1 MRQVA
6 ARVKHPCFGVR
17 VASVHKINRLHL
29 ENVACRGEKL
39 LFEKTVFKTFCG
51 EKDDKYVKTPRKSTV
66 FSVLH
71 LSSTHFGMPDWIR
84 TSGLQS
90 RSYQAVKGKT
100 VVAQGFQLGCTNFP
114 PFIENSRSHCGAMA
128 PGILQIVVK

>member
-51 EKDDKYVKTPRKSTV
+51 EKDDKYVKTPRKSAV
-66 FSVLH
+66 LSVLH
-71 LSSTHFGMPDWIR
+71 LSSTHFVITQHYR
-84 TSGLQS
+84 
-90 RSYQAVKGKT
+90 
-100 VVAQGFQLGCTNFP
+100 FFEICF
-114 PFIENSRSHCGAMA
+114 
-128 PGILQIVVK
+128 

>member
-39 LFEKTVFKTFCG
+39 LFEKTVF
-51 EKDDKYVKTPRKSTV
+51 
-66 FSVLH
+66 
-71 LSSTHFGMPDWIR
+71 GMPDWIR

-90 RSYQAVKGKT
+90 RSLTLYPTELRAHIE
-100 VVAQGFQLGCTNFP
+100 LG
-114 PFIENSRSHCGAMA
+114 RRG
-128 PGILQIVVK
+128 

>member
-51 EKDDKYVKTPRKSTV
+51 EKDDKYVKTPRKSAV
-66 FSVLH
+66 LSVLH
-71 LSSTHFGMPDWIR
+71 LSSTHFVRWPQSGYFALESLHR
-84 TSGLQS
+84 NGLQIS
-90 RSYQAVKGKT
+90 SKKYSQ
-100 VVAQGFQLGCTNFP
+100 FF
-114 PFIENSRSHCGAMA
+114 
-128 PGILQIVVK
+128 

>member
-1 MRQVA
+1 MRQAA

-51 EKDDKYVKTPRKSTV
+51 EKDDKYMKTPHFRAV

-90 RSYQAVKGKT
+90 RSYQAVKPESLA
-100 VVAQGFQLGCTNFP
+100 AQWFGWYRTNFRHFEKKP
-114 PFIENSRSHCGAMA
+114 RKPYRAGLSRFFA
-128 PGILQIVVK
+128 IVVK

>member
-51 EKDDKYVKTPRKSTV
+51 EKDDKYMKTPHFRAV

-71 LSSTHFGMPDWIR
+71 LHQHIL
-84 TSGLQS
+84 SG
-90 RSYQAVKGKT
+90 
-100 VVAQGFQLGCTNFP
+100 GF
-114 PFIENSRSHCGAMA
+114 NSDIFVFA
-128 PGILQIVVK
+128 I

>member
-1 MRQVA
+1 MRQAA

-17 VASVHKINRLHL
+17 VASVHKTNRLHL

-51 EKDDKYVKTPRKSTV
+51 EKDDKYVKTPRKSAV

-71 LSSTHFGMPDWIR
+71 LSSTHFVRRLQFGYLRFQTRIGNQQDRIR
-84 TSGLQS
+84 FGGKEQQNEHTTSCS
-90 RSYQAVKGKT
+90 ITIAS
-100 VVAQGFQLGCTNFP
+100 
-114 PFIENSRSHCGAMA
+114 
-128 PGILQIVVK
+128 

>member
-39 LFEKTVFKTFCG
+39 FFEKTVFKTFCG
-51 EKDDKYVKTPRKSTV
+51 EKDDKYMKTPHFRAV

-90 RSYQAVKGKT
+90 RSYQAVKPESPA
-100 VVAQGFQLGCTNFP
+100 AQGFDWSCTNFRHFEKKP
-114 PFIENSRSHCGAMA
+114 RKPCGARLPRFFA
-128 PGILQIVVK
+128 IVVK